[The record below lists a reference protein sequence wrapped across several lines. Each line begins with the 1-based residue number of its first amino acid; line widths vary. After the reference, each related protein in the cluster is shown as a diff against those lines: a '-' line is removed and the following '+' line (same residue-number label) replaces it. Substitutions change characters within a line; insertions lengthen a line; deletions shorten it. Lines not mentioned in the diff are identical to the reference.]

1 MSSTDIFAQ
10 PMLDSKEYLDEYMK
24 QLTEL
29 DKEGLLPN
37 LDITLSYNVY
47 SIRGSQF
54 GAHKSIVLTTDD
66 EHFITVELGFHE
78 VGGTNHIYPVTR
90 PLDSSNKPKMEYL
103 GTIEA
108 KGVDLIAKA
117 VAVMKHFGSYFKLC
131 NNCQDFCN
139 MYVEAIGLEK
149 AKSLTD
155 SDKLTIGAMVG
166 VGVIALLVIALKKM
180 RQNTK

>member
-1 MSSTDIFAQ
+1 MSSTDIFAE
-10 PMLDSKEYLDEYMK
+10 PMLDSDEYLEEYMK

-29 DKEGLLPN
+29 DKKGLLPN
-37 LDITLSYNVY
+37 LDATLNYKVF
-47 SIRGSQF
+47 SIRGSDF

-78 VGGTNHIYPVTR
+78 VHGTKHIYPVTR
-90 PLDSSNKPKMEYL
+90 QLDSSNKPKMTYL

-117 VAVMKHFGSYFKLC
+117 VAVMKHFGSYFKFC

-139 MYVEAIGLEK
+139 KYVGAIGLK
-149 AKSLTD
+149 GAKSLTD
-155 SDKLTIGAMVG
+155 VEKAAIGAMLG